1 MHWNVVNSVNRR
13 RGAVTCLRTEL
24 SPFVCN
30 ESPSE
35 GRYANCRSG
44 PRLQKVEP
52 VSDPQAFAFEIGRV
66 GCSGVEED
74 RIKSASHIVDMAV
87 RRLALRSEDS
97 AISSVTNKSFRIPI
111 AIQS

>member
-1 MHWNVVNSVNRR
+1 MCAGPFLLAAGKAGDGQQKVPRR
-13 RGAVTCLRTEL
+13 AVACLRTEL

-52 VSDPQAFAFEIGRV
+52 VSHPKAFAFEIGRV
-66 GCSGVEED
+66 GRSCLEED
-74 RIKSASHIVDMAV
+74 PLKLGMPAMSIAAGED
-87 RRLALRSEDS
+87 ALRYS
-97 AISSVTNKSFRIPI
+97 
-111 AIQS
+111 